1 MPTQGEG
8 GPTYPQISLL
18 PPTLAS
24 SSPPTW
30 DHWELGIAEAVRGTG
45 LNWAPCW
52 KELEK
57 LKINLG
63 KFYLSP

>member
-1 MPTQGEG
+1 MPTRGEG

-30 DHWELGIAEAVRGTG
+30 ELRIAEGVRGTG
-45 LNWAPCW
+45 LNWTPCW